1 MPGICGR
8 IDRILFKKIKK
19 NIEKVLT
26 ITLIWCTIITA
37 NKEREQKKMK
47 EKMYS
52 IVKVNSENGKERN
65 YGGCYTEKDVKQIT
79 KGYTFN
85 GLFYT
90 RKNSKYMYIATEVV

>member
-52 IVKVNSENGKERN
+52 IVKVNSENGKETN
-65 YGGCYTEKDVKQIT
+65 YGGGYTEKDVKQIT